1 MYLLLPFNDE
11 RVLKALFSK
20 IISSSAARTAF
31 TNLAAL
37 RATPL
42 EFFNDMGDAGHL
54 DDELKEI
61 VARGFKTKDELK
73 DAILPYLTDY
83 KLRMDAQRERVM
95 APRTSSR
102 GIWRRRAR
110 SRTWPRWNPRSSR
123 PCPG

>member
-1 MYLLLPFNDE
+1 M
-11 RVLKALFSK
+11 
-20 IISSSAARTAF
+20 
-31 TNLAAL
+31 
-37 RATPL
+37 
-42 EFFNDMGDAGHL
+42 
-54 DDELKEI
+54 EI

-95 APRTSSR
+95 ASKDFIT
-102 GIWRRRAR
+102 GHLGQCAR